1 MSPKTW
7 MRKVYFQRYLKLEK
21 LARLGVGYL
30 TLHKLIN
37 YGHINLFLFHVP
49 QSYNYLFEKLHN
61 AAARWS
67 LIDPI
72 K

>member
-30 TLHKLIN
+30 M
-37 YGHINLFLFHVP
+37 
-49 QSYNYLFEKLHN
+49 YLNKIYDDTWTWRDLLSVDHSAHE
-61 AAARWS
+61 WS
-67 LIDPI
+67 VVVNKI
-72 K
+72 KT